1 MYHQAMQHDKDDT
14 AYLIR
19 IDKDE
24 DLFASLE
31 AFAREGELRC
41 GYMSGIG
48 ALKDCELG
56 FYHLH
61 EKTYDRKM
69 FIEEAELLS
78 LDGNL
83 SVLNGDPFFH
93 IHTVLGG
100 PDFQCYG
107 GHLFTAKVAVTCEIN
122 FRPLEMEMERRPNS
136 DIGLNLLHFCNI
148 SS

>member
-1 MYHQAMQHDKDDT
+1 MQYFRDGSS
-14 AYLIR
+14 YFIR

-24 DLFASLE
+24 DLFKSLE
-31 AFAREGELRC
+31 SFAEAEELKC
-41 GYMSGIG
+41 GHLSGIG

-69 FIEEAELLS
+69 FKDEAELLS

-83 SVLNGDPFFH
+83 SIFDGKPFFH

-100 PDFQCYG
+100 PDFSCFG
-107 GHLFTAKVAVTCEIN
+107 GHLFSAKVAVTCEVN
-122 FRPLEMEMERRPNS
+122 FRPLDIEMERQPNS

-148 SS
+148 NPDT